1 MFVPVFFIC
10 FLPYHALEM
19 WFHLSPTAQTDYND
33 WIHALRIMGFCLSEN
48 LSEGA
53 HCATCEQ
60 WFHYQCAGVTKS
72 GYQRLS
78 KDKKLN
84 WRCVKC
90 KPSETAHPPNS
101 PRPDSESD
109 LTGTEAVLTEIRA
122 LSAKFA
128 PLEGLKE
135 EVLALKKEFLDF
147 KSSMNTQF
155 SDVVNEF
162 RSKIN
167 EMEQRIVL
175 MDKVQCQVDQLQERI
190 DQLEEGSN
198 RNEQWLRMNNI
209 ELKGVP
215 QSNNE
220 NLIDIVAKIGARIN
234 YPVSKNLINFISRVP
249 SQQKEHFKPII
260 VGFCNRYIKED
271 FIAAARYELKT
282 SPLTLPELLRESSG
296 SVLRKWGIQVSLQP
310 LPLLPPRD
318 PSSDLQLPA
327 VQDCCLRDL
336 IQEHTSASLQQVG
349 NPTESV
355 VISNYDYG
363 STKKKSNIISRN
375 SADGV
380 TIMTIRDTNDF
391 LTGDID
397 EKCITR

>member
-1 MFVPVFFIC
+1 MEKCGVC
-10 FLPYHALEM
+10 
-19 WFHLSPTAQTDYND
+19 T
-33 WIHALRIMGFCLSEN
+33 EN

-60 WFHYQCAGVTKS
+60 WLHYQCAGVTKS

-90 KPSETAHPPNS
+90 KPTETAHPPNS
-101 PRPDSESD
+101 PRPESESD
-109 LTGTEAVLTEIRA
+109 PTGTEAVLTEIRA

-147 KSSMNTQF
+147 KSSMNTQL
-155 SDVVNEF
+155 SDIVNEF

-167 EMEQRIVL
+167 DMEQRIVL
-175 MDKVQCQVDQLQERI
+175 MENVQCQVNQLQVRI
-190 DQLEEGSN
+190 DKLEEDSN
-198 RNEQWLRMNNI
+198 RNEQWLRMNNV

-220 NLIDIVAKIGARIN
+220 NLIDIVTKIGARIN

-249 SQQKEHFKPII
+249 SQQKEHTKPII

-282 SPLTLPELLRESSG
+282 SPLTVSQLGLSGNQKIFINDHLTPKNKNLLSKAKKTAAEMNFQY
-296 SVLRKWGIQVSLQP
+296 VWVKHAKIHVRK
-310 LPLLPPRD
+310 
-318 PSSDLQLPA
+318 SDTTP
-327 VQDCCLRDL
+327 VIMVKSEKDL
-336 IQEHTSASLQQVG
+336 
-349 NPTESV
+349 
-355 VISNYDYG
+355 
-363 STKKKSNIISRN
+363 TKI
-375 SADGV
+375 V
-380 TIMTIRDTNDF
+380 
-391 LTGDID
+391 
-397 EKCITR
+397 

>member
-1 MFVPVFFIC
+1 MEKCGVC
-10 FLPYHALEM
+10 
-19 WFHLSPTAQTDYND
+19 
-33 WIHALRIMGFCLSEN
+33 SEN

-282 SPLTLPELLRESSG
+282 SPLTLELEELELKKLHR
-296 SVLRKWGIQVSLQP
+296 IA
-310 LPLLPPRD
+310 LL
-318 PSSDLQLPA
+318 
-327 VQDCCLRDL
+327 
-336 IQEHTSASLQQVG
+336 
-349 NPTESV
+349 
-355 VISNYDYG
+355 
-363 STKKKSNIISRN
+363 K
-375 SADGV
+375 
-380 TIMTIRDTNDF
+380 
-391 LTGDID
+391 
-397 EKCITR
+397 